1 MIKAIL
7 WDIDNTLLS
16 FQASERAAIKRCFEI
31 FSLGE
36 CTDEMV
42 REYDAI
48 NDRYWNLLEAG
59 RMAKPEILVGRFREF
74 FSNHGLDVS
83 VAEAFNDEYQFRLSD
98 EIVFCDGAPDVLL
111 QLKGRYIQC
120 AASNGTKVSQTLKL
134 KKSGLD
140 RILDRIYISE
150 DVGFEKPRREY
161 FDAVLADLSPLKPRE
176 VLMVGDS
183 LTSDMRGS
191 FDYGLVTCWYNPGGT
206 VNGTGMV
213 FDHVISHL
221 SEVPDI
227 LELYGSSQEE
237 EEEVI

>member
-16 FQASERAAIKRCFEI
+16 FRDSESAAIKRCFEI

-42 REYDAI
+42 REYHDI
-48 NDRYWNLLEAG
+48 NNRYWNLLEAG
-59 RMAKPEILVGRFREF
+59 EMTKSEILVGRFREF
-74 FSNHGLDVS
+74 FSNHGLDIS
-83 VAEAFNDEYQFRLSD
+83 AAEAFNDEYQFRLSD

-111 QLKGRYIQC
+111 QLRGRYIQC

-140 RILDRIYISE
+140 LIMDRIFISE

-161 FDAVLADLSPLKPRE
+161 FDAVLAELSPIEPRE
-176 VLMVGDS
+176 IMMVGDS

-206 VNGTGMV
+206 VNDSGMV
-213 FDHVISHL
+213 FDHEIRHL
-221 SEVPDI
+221 SQVPGI
-227 LELYGSSQEE
+227 LRSYE
-237 EEEVI
+237 

>member
-1 MIKAIL
+1 MIRAIL

-16 FQASERAAIKRCFEI
+16 FHESARVALKRCFEI

-36 CTDEMV
+36 CTDEMIN
-42 REYDAI
+42 EYHAI

-59 RMAKPEILVGRFREF
+59 EMTKSEILVGRFREF

-111 QLKGRYIQC
+111 QLRGRYIQC

-140 RILDRIYISE
+140 RIMDRIYISE
-150 DVGFEKPRREY
+150 DLGFEKPRREY
-161 FDAVLADLSPLKPRE
+161 FDAVLADLSPLEPRE
-176 VLMVGDS
+176 IIMVGDS

-191 FDYGLVTCWYNPGGT
+191 HDYGLVTCWYNPGGT
-206 VNGTGMV
+206 VNNTGML
-213 FDHVISHL
+213 FDHEIRHL
-221 SEVPDI
+221 SEVPAI
-227 LELYGSSQEE
+227 LEQYE
-237 EEEVI
+237 